1 MLTGDGTNVELP
13 NTTEDELRGRASLR
27 GTVSRRLSFPGIN
40 RFSDSSSL
48 ATSVYERFVSSRL
61 VPTSDPFSIQAGGLR
76 NDIAVGIKS
85 DYSLFINSTHAI
97 KAGVDVA
104 GFRLREDFSFDPRE
118 NDVEIDAFDLRGR
131 KTGGEQSAYIQD
143 KIQITR
149 DLTVNLGLRYDHYN
163 IVTSGQSFSPRLNLA
178 YALNKHRTVLHF
190 AYNRFFAPPSI
201 ENLLLSAHLGFD
213 GSPPQISRSNF
224 FEGGASQSITD
235 KFVLRMTAFWR
246 SDKNSFENTE
256 LANVHV
262 FAPTTFAKGSAYGL
276 EVSGQLAEIP
286 GTGLSGFFSYTAQ
299 RVFQTDPI
307 SGGFTIE
314 NVERGETG
322 PAAFDQVHTAVAG
335 ITEREHRSG
344 IFVTAQFEYGSGTP
358 ASLPDASGNESLV
371 RLPGHFVANLY
382 FGIDLFR
389 KEKHSFAL
397 QFNVENVGD
406 RVFRIAKES
415 EFTPVQYS
423 PPRFLSGSLRF
434 RF

>member
-1 MLTGDGTNVELP
+1 
-13 NTTEDELRGRASLR
+13 
-27 GTVSRRLSFPGIN
+27 
-40 RFSDSSSL
+40 
-48 ATSVYERFVSSRL
+48 
-61 VPTSDPFSIQAGGLR
+61 
-76 NDIAVGIKS
+76 
-85 DYSLFINSTHAI
+85 
-97 KAGVDVA
+97 
-104 GFRLREDFSFDPRE
+104 
-118 NDVEIDAFDLRGR
+118 
-131 KTGGEQSAYIQD
+131 
-143 KIQITR
+143 
-149 DLTVNLGLRYDHYN
+149 
-163 IVTSGQSFSPRLNLA
+163 
-178 YALNKHRTVLHF
+178 
-190 AYNRFFAPPSI
+190 
-201 ENLLLSAHLGFD
+201 
-213 GSPPQISRSNF
+213 
-224 FEGGASQSITD
+224 
-235 KFVLRMTAFWR
+235 
-246 SDKNSFENTE
+246 
-256 LANVHV
+256 
-262 FAPTTFAKGSAYGL
+262 
-276 EVSGQLAEIP
+276 VSGQLAEIP

-423 PPRFLSGSLRF
+423 PPRFLSGVVEVPVLIPPDFAFDLVAGAF
-434 RF
+434 RCNSKRDQDPVCTLVKLKP